1 MLRFGLYHFRLSLAM
16 TASGKKNHCVRPNRV
31 SINTPSKNK
40 EDKRSI
46 VENPE
51 KTAIKKANAKV
62 QIYNYDII
70 RKNTK

>member
-1 MLRFGLYHFRLSLAM
+1 M
-16 TASGKKNHCVRPNRV
+16 TASGKKNHCIRPNRV
-31 SINTPSKNK
+31 SINTPSKKK

-51 KTAIKKANAKV
+51 KTAIKKANDKV

-70 RKNTK
+70 

>member
-1 MLRFGLYHFRLSLAM
+1 M

-40 EDKRSI
+40 VDKRSI

-51 KTAIKKANAKV
+51 KTAIKKANDKV

-70 RKNTK
+70 LMQLDRLNIDLLSYSM